1 MYNKMEF
8 TIRAEIIILII
19 VLFFVMSGHMLCS
32 CAQVTPLEAMTSMAT
47 MMKKNGKPV
56 MKNGKKEG
64 LMMKAPLTGP
74 KASVLNGGGM
84 FNQLLSNVRGGKTS
98 TTTTRALEGFTGAN
112 TNNGESSMYNEPPV
126 STSNWFTPNLTY
138 TPGKPVSQ
146 GIQNI
151 LDRSKQPVPL
161 PDGEMLM
168 FKNTQFS
175 PSCCPNT
182 YSSSM
187 GCACMTVDQ
196 YNYLID
202 RGGNNVP
209 YSEY

>member
-1 MYNKMEF
+1 MYNMQLN
-8 TIRAEIIILII
+8 IRVEIIILII
-19 VLFFVMSGHMLCS
+19 VLFFILSSHMLCS
-32 CAQVTPLEAMTSMAT
+32 CAQTTPLEAFGNLT
-47 MMKKNGKPV
+47 
-56 MKNGKKEG
+56 EG
-64 LMMKAPLTGP
+64 LMSKGSPTGP
-74 KASVLNGGGM
+74 EARVLNGGGM
-84 FNQLLSNVRGGKTS
+84 GSFLMPTIRKPANSGPQI
-98 TTTTRALEGFTGAN
+98 RALTEGFVGAN
-112 TNNGESSMYNEPPV
+112 INNGESALFNEPPV
-126 STSNWFTPNLTY
+126 STESWFTQNLTY

-151 LDRSKQPVPL
+151 LDRPKQQVPL
-161 PDGEMLM
+161 APSEMLM
-168 FKNTQFS
+168 FKDTPFS

-182 YSSSM
+182 FSNSM

>member
-1 MYNKMEF
+1 MEF

-19 VLFFVMSGHMLCS
+19 VLFFVMSGHLFCS
-32 CAQVTPLEAMTSMAT
+32 CAQTTPLEAFQSITSKLVKA
-47 MMKKNGKPV
+47 G
-56 MKNGKKEG
+56 KEG
-64 LMMKAPLTGP
+64 LEKKGPFMGPQARATLEGLTKKGP
-74 KASVLNGGGM
+74 FMGPQAATL
-84 FNQLLSNVRGGKTS
+84 T
-98 TTTTRALEGFTGAN
+98 EGFTGAN

-126 STSNWFTPNLTY
+126 STTSWFTPNLTY
-138 TPGKPVSQ
+138 TPGQPVSQ

-151 LDRSKQPVPL
+151 LNRPKQPVPL
-161 PDGEMLM
+161 PEGEMLM
-168 FKNTQFS
+168 FKNTLFS
-175 PSCCPNT
+175 GECCPNT
-182 YSSSM
+182 YSNSM

>member
-1 MYNKMEF
+1 MEF

-19 VLFFVMSGHMLCS
+19 VLFFVMSGHLFCS
-32 CAQVTPLEAMTSMAT
+32 CAQTTPLEAMSN
-47 MMKKNGKPV
+47 MMNI
-56 MKNGKKEG
+56 KEG
-64 LMMKAPLTGP
+64 LAKKPNPGVVTE
-74 KASVLNGGGM
+74 
-84 FNQLLSNVRGGKTS
+84 
-98 TTTTRALEGFTGAN
+98 RALNAFHNMKEGFTGAN

-126 STSNWFTPNLTY
+126 STTSWFTPNLTY
-138 TPGKPVSQ
+138 TPGQPVSQ

-151 LDRSKQPVPL
+151 LNRPKQPVPL
-161 PDGEMLM
+161 PEGEMLM
-168 FKNTQFS
+168 FKNTLFS
-175 PSCCPNT
+175 GECCPNT
-182 YSSSM
+182 YSNSM

>member
-1 MYNKMEF
+1 MYNMSF
-8 TIRAEIIILII
+8 FRTEIIILIV
-19 VLFFVMSGHMLCS
+19 VLFFVMSGHLFCS
-32 CAQVTPLEAMTSMAT
+32 CAQTTPLEAMSN
-47 MMKKNGKPV
+47 MMNI
-56 MKNGKKEG
+56 KEG
-64 LMMKAPLTGP
+64 LAKKGPFTGP
-74 KASVLNGGGM
+74 QAKATIEGLTKKGPFTGP
-84 FNQLLSNVRGGKTS
+84 QAATLT
-98 TTTTRALEGFTGAN
+98 EGFTGAN

-126 STSNWFTPNLTY
+126 STTSWFTPNLTY
-138 TPGKPVSQ
+138 TPGQPVSQ

-151 LDRSKQPVPL
+151 LNRSKQPVPL
-161 PDGEMLM
+161 PEGEMLM

-175 PSCCPNT
+175 GECCPNT
-182 YSSSM
+182 YSNSM

>member
-1 MYNKMEF
+1 MSPSF
-8 TIRAEIIILII
+8 RTEIVILII
-19 VLFFVMSGHMLCS
+19 VMFFILSGHLFCS
-32 CAQVTPLEAMTSMAT
+32 CAQTTPLEAFSPFA
-47 MMKKNGKPV
+47 KIL
-56 MKNGKKEG
+56 KKEG
-64 LMMKAPLTGP
+64 LMSKGSPTGP
-74 KASVLNGGGM
+74 TATMLSGGGTM
-84 FNQLLSNVRGGKTS
+84 GYIAPNDRGSKSSIIPEIT
-98 TTTTRALEGFTGAN
+98 ALKEGFTGAN
-112 TNNGESSMYNEPPV
+112 TNYGESSLYNEPPV
-126 STSNWFTPNLTY
+126 NTTSWFTPNLSY

-161 PDGEMLM
+161 PSGEMLM
-168 FKNTQFS
+168 FKTTPFS

-182 YSSSM
+182 YSNSM

>member
-1 MYNKMEF
+1 MYNMEF
-8 TIRAEIIILII
+8 TIRVEIIILII

-32 CAQVTPLEAMTSMAT
+32 CAQVTPLEAMTCAS
-47 MMKKNGKPV
+47 KIV
-56 MKNGKKEG
+56 KEG
-64 LMMKAPLTGP
+64 LMSKGSPTGP
-74 KASVLNGGGM
+74 LATVLAGGGTM
-84 FNQLLSNVRGGKTS
+84 GGVAPTRRGGSPSS
-98 TTTTRALEGFTGAN
+98 TTVRALEGFVGAN

-126 STSNWFTPNLTY
+126 STTSWFTPNLSY

-151 LDRSKQPVPL
+151 LDRPKQPVPL

-182 YSSSM
+182 YSNSM

>member
-1 MYNKMEF
+1 MEF

-19 VLFFVMSGHMLCS
+19 VLFFVMSGHLFCS
-32 CAQVTPLEAMTSMAT
+32 CAQTTPLEAMTSMAT
-47 MMKKNGKPV
+47 MVMKNGKPV
-56 MKNGKKEG
+56 KPVMEGLGKKG
-64 LMMKAPLTGP
+64 PLMGPQAATLT
-74 KASVLNGGGM
+74 
-84 FNQLLSNVRGGKTS
+84 
-98 TTTTRALEGFTGAN
+98 EGFTGAN

-126 STSNWFTPNLTY
+126 STTSWFTPNLTY
-138 TPGKPVSQ
+138 TPGQPVSQ

-151 LDRSKQPVPL
+151 LNRPKQPVPL
-161 PDGEMLM
+161 PEGEMLM
-168 FKNTQFS
+168 FKNTLFS
-175 PSCCPNT
+175 GECCPNT
-182 YSSSM
+182 YSNSM

>member
-1 MYNKMEF
+1 MYNMSF
-8 TIRAEIIILII
+8 FRTEIIILIV
-19 VLFFVMSGHMLCS
+19 VLFFVMSGHLFCS
-32 CAQVTPLEAMTSMAT
+32 CAQTTPLEAMSN
-47 MMKKNGKPV
+47 MMNI
-56 MKNGKKEG
+56 KEG
-64 LMMKAPLTGP
+64 LAKKPTLGNNNP
-74 KASVLNGGGM
+74 
-84 FNQLLSNVRGGKTS
+84 
-98 TTTTRALEGFTGAN
+98 TTRALNAFQNMMNKTNKTKEGFTGAN

-126 STSNWFTPNLTY
+126 STSSWFTPDLTY

-151 LDRSKQPVPL
+151 LNRSKQPVPL
-161 PDGEMLM
+161 PNGEMLM

-182 YSSSM
+182 YSNSM